1 MFCKLILVSSLS
13 LLRAS
18 RIGFESEPG
27 LFEGDIILP
36 PLNDV
41 VENSLGLDYRWRNG
55 VVPYKIEKGFSHRV
69 KSNILRAMKGITRLV
84 GGSCVKFV
92 PANNASKPFLTV
104 YNRGECSA
112 ALGSRRDS
120 AMNLGAAWCKEDKGG
135 WVSVRLLL

>member
-18 RIGFESEPG
+18 RSGLESEPG

-55 VVPYKIEKGFSHRV
+55 VVPYKIEKDFSYRE

-84 GGSCVKFV
+84 GDSCVKFV
-92 PANNASKPFLTV
+92 PAWNTSEPFLTV
-104 YNRGECSA
+104 YNSGRCSA
-112 ALGSRRDS
+112 TLGSSWYS
-120 AMNLGAAWCKEDKGG
+120 AMNLGAWWCKADKGG
-135 WVSVRLLL
+135 WVSVRLL